1 VSFDRRVATRCTL
14 IDRALDRYVPDRGD
28 TLSRAMRYSLFSGGK
43 RLRSVLLLAA
53 GEAVGGRVRQ
63 LLPFAC
69 GVEMIHTYS
78 LMHDDLP
85 AMDDDDLRRGKPTA
99 HRVFGEGAAILA
111 GDALLTEAFGVMT
124 ARTGKNAVPAARAI
138 AAVRAIARAAGMAGM
153 VGGQVADL
161 EAEGSAASLATV
173 RGIHRR
179 KTGALIEAATMAGGL
194 LAGAGPAAL
203 RALRQY
209 GRSVGL
215 AVQIADDLRDAEAPA
230 AITGKIPRRD
240 QALGK
245 ATYAGVLGNAATRAA
260 MDREIRRALGALRAL
275 APQATMLEGLALR
288 VGTWGNAGSPG
299 QDRGLQVKINGTARR
314 ATAAAANSRSRVG
327 R

>member
-1 VSFDRRVATRCTL
+1 MTLDRKVAARCRL
-14 IDRALDRYVPDRGD
+14 IDRALGRYVPDRGD

-69 GVEMIHTYS
+69 GVEMIHAYS
-78 LMHDDLP
+78 LVHDDLP
-85 AMDDDDLRRGKPTA
+85 AMDNDNLRRGKPTA
-99 HRVFGEGAAILA
+99 HRVFGESAAILA

-124 ARTGKNAVPAARAI
+124 APTGRNGVPAARAM
-138 AAVRAIARAAGMAGM
+138 AAVRTIARAAGMDGM

-179 KTGALIEAATMAGGL
+179 KTGALIEAATAAGGL
-194 LAGAGPAAL
+194 LAGAKLPAL
-203 RALRQY
+203 RALQRY

-215 AVQIADDLRDAEAPA
+215 AVQIADDLRDAEASPE
-230 AITGKIPRRD
+230 ITGKTSRRD
-240 QALGK
+240 QALRK
-245 ATYAGVLGNAATRAA
+245 ATYAGVLGPAATRAA
-260 MDREIRRALGALRAL
+260 LDREIRRALGALEAL
-275 APQATMLEGLALR
+275 APRAALLEGLAVR
-288 VGTWGNAGSPG
+288 VGAWGNAGSTG
-299 QDRGLQVKINGTARR
+299 QRRDRDARINRAPRR
-314 ATAAAANSRSRVG
+314 SAGAISRSRVG